1 MQKNNEVMKKW
12 MTVLLLLLCML
23 PALQGQTREELR
35 AEAEAGNAKAQYQLG
50 SCHMFGKAFYA
61 DDVDNA
67 PVDYDEAEKWFLKAA
82 AQGYR
87 SACYSLGMLY
97 QNYKEDRQEAIRW
110 YEEAANGHYD
120 LMAQQAV
127 EHLSELGVD
136 YLKDSPGAQT
146 LEGLRLRAETG
157 DAEAQYHLAECYA
170 WGKASPKG
178 PSDET
183 ERDYDAAEEWFLKAA
198 AQGYVN
204 AYFDLGLLYQY
215 DKPDKQK
222 AIEYYKKHVAAT
234 GNKTSIK
241 NLRELGA
248 DAF

>member
-1 MQKNNEVMKKW
+1 MKKW
-12 MTVLLLLLCML
+12 MTALLLLLCTL

-35 AEAEAGNAKAQYQLG
+35 AEAEEGNAKAQYKLG

-61 DDVDNA
+61 DGVGNA
-67 PVDYDEAEKWFLKAA
+67 PVDYNEAERWLLKAA

-87 SACYSLGMLY
+87 SAFYSLGMLY
-97 QNYKEDRQEAIRW
+97 QNYKGNKQEAIRW
-110 YEEAANGHYD
+110 YEEAIGKNCD

-127 EHLSELGVD
+127 AHLSELGID
-136 YLKDSPGAQT
+136 YLNNSSFAQT
-146 LEGLRLRAETG
+146 LEGLRLKAEMG
-157 DAEAQYHLAECYA
+157 DAEAQYKLAECYA

-178 PSDET
+178 LSDET
-183 ERDYDAAEEWFLKAA
+183 ERNYDEAEKWFLKAA

-222 AIEYYKKHVAAT
+222 AIEYYQKHVEAT

-241 NLRELGA
+241 NLRELGVEMPY
-248 DAF
+248 

>member
-82 AQGYR
+82 AQGY
-87 SACYSLGMLY
+87 
-97 QNYKEDRQEAIRW
+97 
-110 YEEAANGHYD
+110 
-120 LMAQQAV
+120 
-127 EHLSELGVD
+127 
-136 YLKDSPGAQT
+136 
-146 LEGLRLRAETG
+146 
-157 DAEAQYHLAECYA
+157 
-170 WGKASPKG
+170 
-178 PSDET
+178 
-183 ERDYDAAEEWFLKAA
+183 
-198 AQGYVN
+198 VN

-215 DKPDKQK
+215 DRPDKQK